1 MFTYGVPSL
10 RPKRNPTLVSNVCEA
25 EPIRTQRITAN
36 TFQISLTDK
45 STTRFLTGQSWLVL
59 KWWYLGGGPERGF
72 WRYFADRL
80 NQKFSF
86 VCGAVYVDLIPHYRK
101 STLHEIKVLEI
112 NATWIKANL
121 VKNDFH
127 INNLMRKGG

>member
-10 RPKRNPTLVSNVCEA
+10 RPKRNPTPVSNVCEA

-36 TFQISLTDK
+36 AFRTSLTGK
-45 STTRFLTGQSWLVL
+45 SSTGFLTGQSWRVL
-59 KWWYLGGGPERGF
+59 KCWYLGEDPEQGF

-86 VCGAVYVDLIPHYRK
+86 VCGAV
-101 STLHEIKVLEI
+101 
-112 NATWIKANL
+112 
-121 VKNDFH
+121 
-127 INNLMRKGG
+127 